1 MVCSSGLSAFA
12 VCLSEFLCTK
22 FLSRGCKSSCACG
35 QQNLQ
40 TFWNKIQSP
49 LQDRHLLRLF
59 SLAVALAAHVTCMDM
74 DKLQTRLRPL
84 VAPSSGGTWALD
96 LAYLYQKVRH
106 NVWMIHWTSCL
117 ALREIDLAC
126 KTAIRAIRQRIYH
139 LKFKNMFNI
148 KQLKY
153 TKRCAPRSPS

>member
-12 VCLSEFLCTK
+12 VCLSELLCTK

-59 SLAVALAAHVTCMDM
+59 SLAVALAAHVICMDM
-74 DKLQTRLRPL
+74 DKLPAKAPPIGGPIIGGNMGPRFGIPL
-84 VAPSSGGTWALD
+84 PS
-96 LAYLYQKVRH
+96 KVRH
-106 NVWMIHWTSCL
+106 NVWMIHSTSCL
-117 ALREIDLAC
+117 ALREIDLAY
-126 KTAIRAIRQRIYH
+126 KTAIRIYH

-148 KQLKY
+148 EQLKY
-153 TKRCAPRSPS
+153 TKICAPRSPS